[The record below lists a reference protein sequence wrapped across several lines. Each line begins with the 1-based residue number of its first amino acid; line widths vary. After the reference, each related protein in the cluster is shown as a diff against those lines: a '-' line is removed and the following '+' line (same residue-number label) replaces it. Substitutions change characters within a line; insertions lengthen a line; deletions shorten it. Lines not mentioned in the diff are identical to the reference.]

1 MKTHGHERR
10 EKWRKLPQV
19 KPKKFVGERIM
30 EKEIEKKEKE
40 KRKKTKRKSKEG
52 KEKKNEGECVIWERG
67 KKKKGTTLPFANF
80 NEPTVKTRRGKRQS
94 WSKQRELR
102 VGTRNYGFRRVPKG
116 RSFLLHWLF
125 LA

>member
-40 KRKKTKRKSKEG
+40 K
-52 KEKKNEGECVIWERG
+52 EKKQKGKAKRE
-67 KKKKGTTLPFANF
+67 KKK
-80 NEPTVKTRRGKRQS
+80 RM
-94 WSKQRELR
+94 RE
-102 VGTRNYGFRRVPKG
+102 
-116 RSFLLHWLF
+116 S
-125 LA
+125 A